1 MAISELVNQIIE
13 KRQEKLPVLEGKMT
27 LLQNLEEAIASFNYF
42 KSEIVDSSGNAVV
55 GGKYDAIIAKNPEIV
70 YSLNNI
76 STEFCQ
82 LAINESKKTLGDAI
96 RRFGRDRI
104 NISVV
109 GKARIGKSRFLQS
122 VTNLNDKVIPAFSDS
137 DCTGATSVI
146 QNTPGTKLRA
156 ELTFRSENEMV
167 EIVQNYLDQIISD
180 KNKRMIVR
188 TLNDIRDLKIEEV
201 NRRIGEGDTGGI
213 YVANLQKYVDN
224 FEEWASCVR
233 EKETV
238 LYDEDII
245 QTYVAQ
251 NNGKEQEDP
260 ARKEFYKYLAV
271 KTCNIYCT
279 FDYQEAGKITLLDTV
294 GINDNRLEIGEE
306 MLKAISESDAAV
318 FMHLPRDNGG
328 TGITNDITEIYA
340 KIKNNSA
347 NKNLGKWL
355 FWLIN
360 DAHRAEKRPNRIED
374 CRAALKTLENNP
386 SWYGAMKKIIDVSNQ
401 EQVREEFLIPL
412 LNILLDNI
420 DETDR
425 LYLNDAQKSLEKV
438 KQEYLSLCH
447 CVQKVMQS
455 EIADLSNN
463 DIMNLIKTHSETIP
477 MDIFELAV
485 GEMLQKRDLPCD
497 ALKKDMEKIVA
508 SMKNSDL
515 IPDKETIVRDLKY
528 NQRQAASVLNNY
540 CNHLRNELTKKITD
554 VDLSLS
560 RVVCD
565 LKNKVT
571 SVLVSEESGKLGR
584 IKQPNEE
591 KELYEWLYDFC
602 EDKLNEANYPNLHY
616 AFNNLYNFDFSVKGF
631 LTYEVRACLD
641 ELDSAISGTAQ
652 CYLPGGTAEPELA
665 DWVIYALKVK
675 LKKVAELLERRM
687 RELITRPNRAFFAA
701 VREFSDQIRYAK
713 GVKTEW
719 ESLLREEKGSM
730 WNEEINKI
738 NADKETFKEWQ
749 SVLDRLLEY
758 SKNSNRLLLS

>member
-27 LLQNLEEAIASFNYF
+27 MLQNLEEAIASFNYF

-122 VTNLNDKVIPAFSDS
+122 ITNLNDKVIPAFSDS
-137 DCTGATSVI
+137 DCTGAISVI

-156 ELTFRSENEMV
+156 ELTFRSETEM
-167 EIVQNYLDQIISD
+167 IKRVQDYLDKIISD
-180 KNKRMIVR
+180 ENKKMIVR
-188 TLNDIRDLKIEEV
+188 TLNDIHDLKIKDVKE
-201 NRRIGEGDTGGI
+201 RISDGDTNSI
-213 YVANLQKYVDN
+213 LLPYLEKIVDN
-224 FEEWASCVR
+224 FEEWVSCVR

-238 LYDEDII
+238 LYDEDVI

-251 NNGKEQEDP
+251 NNGKKKDDP
-260 ARKEFYKYLAV
+260 ARKNYYKYLAV

-279 FDYQEAGKITLLDTV
+279 FDYQEAGKITLLDTIGV
-294 GINDNRLEIGEE
+294 SDNALGIDDEMMKAIND
-306 MLKAISESDAAV
+306 SDATV
-318 FMHLPRDNGG
+318 FMLLPYNLEGG
-328 TGITNDITEIYA
+328 GIPNEIVAIYNRIR
-340 KIKNNSA
+340 KEFT

-360 DAHRAEKRPNRIED
+360 YAQNYKTPNDIEY
-374 CRAALKTLENNP
+374 CKGALGTLENNT
-386 SWYGAMKKIIDVSNQ
+386 SWYGAMKKIIDVSDSK
-401 EQVREEFLIPL
+401 QVREEFLIPL
-412 LNILLDNI
+412 LNSLLDNL
-420 DETDR
+420 DETDS

-455 EIADLSNN
+455 EVAELSNN

-528 NQRQAASVLNNY
+528 NQRQAESVLNNY

-602 EDKLNEANYPNLHY
+602 EDNLNEAKYPNLHY

-719 ESLLREEKGSM
+719 ESLLGEERRSM